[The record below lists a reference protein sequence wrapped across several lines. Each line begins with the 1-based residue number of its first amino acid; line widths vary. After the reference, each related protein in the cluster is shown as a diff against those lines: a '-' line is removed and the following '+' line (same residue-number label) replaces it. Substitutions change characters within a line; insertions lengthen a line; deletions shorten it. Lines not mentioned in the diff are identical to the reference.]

1 MSDFMESI
9 FDSIKIIV
17 DKELEELAFDTT
29 IVCRIIDDSNSKNGK
44 YKVTDGSI
52 TFDVYSENSEYKSG
66 ESVRVTVP
74 NNDYSQKKFIIG
86 KYVEDETENNTPIT
100 YVSQTD
106 SVVNI
111 SGNLIDWKHEIKN
124 TGIIMNGPKSSVLVW
139 EKDFGEDLQYLQN
152 SGIYNTL
159 LLKADFQTFMENYQ
173 VAEGT
178 YGLSIELFI
187 YVPEIG
193 EYIRKTAIFSNSEM
207 FGNTY
212 SFKIPSTQSK
222 VFPLTITEGFIK
234 GIKIS
239 LCQGNNFKN
248 QNGNSI
254 TYPIDA
260 KTEEIIY
267 PQLPHIQINDLQLG
281 FGSNVTGISD
291 NVIQIYSPNSLDY
304 KYYLHNDATNKKKI
318 GLVWY
323 NKNEVD
329 KYLGFSD
336 GYYDPDYDEI

>member
-52 TFDVYSENSEYKSG
+52 TFDAYSENSEYKSG

-111 SGNLIDWKHEIKN
+111 SGNLIDWNKEIKA
-124 TGIIMNGPKSSVLVW
+124 TGIIMNGPELNVLVW

-173 VAEGT
+173 VAEGA

-248 QNGNSI
+248 Q
-254 TYPIDA
+254 
-260 KTEEIIY
+260 
-267 PQLPHIQINDLQLG
+267 DL
-281 FGSNVTGISD
+281 
-291 NVIQIYSPNSLDY
+291 
-304 KYYLHNDATNKKKI
+304 
-318 GLVWY
+318 
-323 NKNEVD
+323 KN
-329 KYLGFSD
+329 
-336 GYYDPDYDEI
+336 I